1 MQHIVKCML
10 DIKVNQTA
18 TISSVSVLK
27 KNVPGRLSEKKI
39 LNNV

>member
-27 KNVPGRLSEKKI
+27 KKMFPVG
-39 LNNV
+39 